1 MYSNRNIP
9 IIYYF
14 VNNSNINLIE
24 LMTKDKIMYAHNT
37 FICYENNNN
46 VFFVFISFSR
56 KQVKSFAFDHCFNSS
71 DPGDIQFAG
80 QEQVFQCLGHDIL
93 DNAFQ
98 GYNACIFA
106 YGQTG
111 K

>member
-1 MYSNRNIP
+1 MRFKN
-9 IIYYF
+9 
-14 VNNSNINLIE
+14 
-24 LMTKDKIMYAHNT
+24 
-37 FICYENNNN
+37 CYKNNNN

>member
-1 MYSNRNIP
+1 MKNPRVLLS
-9 IIYYF
+9 
-14 VNNSNINLIE
+14 
-24 LMTKDKIMYAHNT
+24 T
-37 FICYENNNN
+37 FIN
-46 VFFVFISFSR
+46 FKAFSLISFVLLLFSR
-56 KQVKSFAFDHCFNSS
+56 KQVKSFAFDHCFYSL

-111 K
+111 TYYVFAITISTIA

>member
-1 MYSNRNIP
+1 MYSRLSKKYVVLRFSNC
-9 IIYYF
+9 YK
-14 VNNSNINLIE
+14 NS
-24 LMTKDKIMYAHNT
+24 
-37 FICYENNNN
+37 NN

>member
-1 MYSNRNIP
+1 MS
-9 IIYYF
+9 F
-14 VNNSNINLIE
+14 L
-24 LMTKDKIMYAHNT
+24 H
-37 FICYENNNN
+37 
-46 VFFVFISFSR
+46 FSR
-56 KQVKSFAFDHCFNSS
+56 KQVKSFAFDHCFNSL

-111 K
+111 NTTVTRSVLNEYYKARSTKPADQR